1 MVVWK
6 HLQQANAQARFANP
20 VQPMMAFDQTSSH
33 NASKQKKKRQT
44 SGEHGSPA
52 VDRAIQP
59 QLPLNFAPVN
69 SPSNPATEQGL
80 PASAVGGPLKKK
92 RGRPSKVEYEAKV
105 AEAAARGEEYQP
117 TPRRKKNRQPSLQ
130 GAPNAGMLTPGMAEA
145 GTAGEGYASSNTART
160 WKTAPEGAGSLA
172 SRPTGRNLEIEASPL
187 AANQMQTDHMKQFK
201 STIPETQ
208 ASEIQARE
216 NLLADMRENAERT
229 GPDTVHSTMTL
240 QHDSAPHSSFTSY
253 QNPMRGPGTT
263 REQQF
268 L

>member
-20 VQPMMAFDQTSSH
+20 VQPMMAFDQASQH

-59 QLPLNFAPVN
+59 QVPLNFAPVN
-69 SPSNPATEQGL
+69 SPGNPTTDQGL
-80 PASAVGGPLKKK
+80 TASGVGGPLKKK
-92 RGRPSKVEYEAKV
+92 RGRPSKSEYEAKV

-130 GAPNAGMLTPGMAEA
+130 GTPNAGMVAPGMAEA
-145 GTAGEGYASSNTART
+145 GTAGESYASNNLART
-160 WKTAPEGAGSLA
+160 WKTAPEGASGLA
-172 SRPTGRNLEIEASPL
+172 SRPTARNLDMDATGL
-187 AANQMQTDHMKQFK
+187 AANQMQTDHMKSFK

-208 ASEIQARE
+208 ASEVEARE
-216 NLLADMRENAERT
+216 KLLADMRENAERT
-229 GPDTVHSTMTL
+229 APDTVHSTMTL
-240 QHDSAPHSSFTSY
+240 QHDATPHSSYTSY
-253 QNPMRGPGTT
+253 QAPMRGQGTT
-263 REQQF
+263 RDQQY